1 MAAPMLPSRRQQP
14 VQTAELD
21 RACLANHLRKP
32 PAAGSNDPA
41 GGQSPAG
48 QSPAGQPLGGQ
59 PTEVLAGSI
68 ERVTFHSAESGFC
81 VLRIK
86 ARGHRDLVTVVGHA
100 AEISAGE
107 WVTLSGSWVN
117 SREHGQQFKAS
128 FLKAS
133 APTSADGIQKYLG
146 SGMIRGIGPI
156 YASKLVEAFGAQVFE
171 VIEQAPERLREV
183 PGIGQVRAGRI
194 AQAWADQKVVRE
206 IMVFLHSHGVG
217 TARAVRIFKTYGNE
231 AVQVMAENPYR
242 LARDIRGIGF
252 RSADAIAAR
261 LGIEATAM
269 IRLRAGISYA
279 LLQASGDGHCGLPTA
294 DLLKLAGELLSVER
308 PAPSP
313 PVEANPTQG
322 SEQREEQG
330 SAAVAAPPQRDATAN
345 RVPLEPAVIQT
356 ALDLELG
363 EGSVV
368 ADSLAGEAAI
378 FLAHLH
384 RDERRIAEALQ
395 ELAQGAQP
403 WGTINA
409 ERAITWVEQR
419 LGLELAASQKAA
431 VEQALASKVLVITGG
446 PGVGKTTLI
455 NAILRILAAK
465 KLRIQL
471 CAPTGRAAKRMAEAT
486 GLEAKTIHR
495 LLEFDPAAFGF
506 RRGAEL
512 PLECD
517 LLVVDETSM
526 VDVPLMASLLA
537 AIPPEAALLLVGDV
551 DQLPSVG
558 PGQVLADVITSG
570 AIPVAR
576 LTEVFRQAATSRI
589 ITTAHAINAGTIPDL
604 RPPADNASAK
614 GASAE
619 GAGSDFY
626 FLPAETPE
634 QAVKLILKVVG
645 ERIPARFGLDPIAQ
659 VQVLCPMA
667 RGGCGSRSLNIEL
680 QKLLNPDPAE
690 QVERFGWRFA
700 PGDKVM
706 QIANDYE
713 KDVFNGDVGT
723 IDAIDADNSEL
734 SVLFPTSE
742 AGALGS
748 REVVYGW
755 GELDHLVPAYA
766 CTIHKSQGSEYPAVV
781 IPLLTQHYP
790 MLQRNLVYTG
800 LTRGKQL
807 VVLVGQKKAL
817 AMAVKNHL
825 GRRRYTKLAEWLGPV
840 AQPPAAA

>member
-1 MAAPMLPSRRQQP
+1 MTGADWSPLPPTDDASTTAA
-14 VQTAELD
+14 
-21 RACLANHLRKP
+21 
-32 PAAGSNDPA
+32 
-41 GGQSPAG
+41 
-48 QSPAGQPLGGQ
+48 Q

-68 ERVTFHSAESGFC
+68 ERVTFHNAESGFC

-86 ARGHRDLVTVVGHA
+86 ARGHRELVTVVGHA

-107 WVTLSGSWVN
+107 WVTVSGTWVN
-117 SREHGQQFKAS
+117 SREHGQQFKAA
-128 FLKAS
+128 FLRS
-133 APTSADGIQKYLG
+133 SPPTTSEGIEKYLG

-156 YASKLVEAFGAQVFE
+156 YASKLVSAFGAEVFE

-183 PGIGQVRAGRI
+183 PGIGRVRAGRI

-217 TARAVRIFKTYGNE
+217 TARAVRIFKTYGND

-252 RSADAIAAR
+252 RTADAIAAR

-269 IRLRAGISYA
+269 IRLRAGINYA
-279 LLQASGDGHCGLPTA
+279 LLEASGEGHCGLPTA
-294 DLLKLAGELLSVER
+294 ELLKLAGELLAVER

-313 PVEANPTQG
+313 PPH
-322 SEQREEQG
+322 RETP
-330 SAAVAAPPQRDATAN
+330 AK
-345 RVPLEPAVIQT
+345 RVPLEPAVIQA
-356 ALDLELG
+356 ALNLELS

-368 ADSLAGEAAI
+368 ADALVCEAAI

-384 RDERRIAEALQ
+384 RDERRIADVLQ
-395 ELAQGAQP
+395 ELALGAAP
-403 WGTINA
+403 WGQIDATK
-409 ERAITWVEQR
+409 AITWVEQR

-431 VEQALASKVLVITGG
+431 VKQALASKVLVITGG

-471 CAPTGRAAKRMAEAT
+471 CAPTGRAAKRLAETT

-495 LLEFDPAAFGF
+495 LLELDPAAYGF
-506 RRGAEL
+506 RRNAEL

-526 VDVPLMASLLA
+526 VDVPLMASLLT

-558 PGQVLADVITSG
+558 PGQVLADVIASD

-576 LTEVFRQAATSRI
+576 LKEVFRQAASSRI

-604 RPPADNASAK
+604 RPPS
-614 GASAE
+614 E
-619 GAGSDFY
+619 GGTTDFY

-634 QAVKLILKVVG
+634 QAVALILKVVG
-645 ERIPARFGLDPIAQ
+645 ERIPARFGFDPIGQ

-680 QKLLNPDPAE
+680 QQLLNPDPVE

-713 KDVFNGDVGT
+713 KEVFNGDVGT

-742 AGALGS
+742 APSSEASVAGS
-748 REVVYGW
+748 RAVIYGW

-781 IPLLTQHYP
+781 IPLLTQHYA

-817 AMAVKNHL
+817 AMAIKNHL
-825 GRRRYTKLAEWLGPV
+825 GRRRYTKLAEWL
-840 AQPPAAA
+840 APAAIPPDRGAVTEPAAPLKCGATSGDGF

>member
-1 MAAPMLPSRRQQP
+1 LSVKRLPNAPLTQPISNRPPPSSANTSAA
-14 VQTAELD
+14 
-21 RACLANHLRKP
+21 
-32 PAAGSNDPA
+32 
-41 GGQSPAG
+41 
-48 QSPAGQPLGGQ
+48 Q

-68 ERVTFHSAESGFC
+68 ERVTFHNAENGFC

-86 ARGHRDLVTVVGHA
+86 ARGHRELVTVVGHA

-107 WVTLSGSWVN
+107 WVTVSGTWVN
-117 SREHGQQFKAS
+117 SREHGQQFKAA
-128 FLKAS
+128 FLRAS
-133 APTSADGIQKYLG
+133 PPTTAEGIEKYLG

-156 YASKLVEAFGAQVFE
+156 YASKLVTAFGAEVFE

-183 PGIGQVRAGRI
+183 PGIGRVRAGRI

-217 TARAVRIFKTYGNE
+217 TARAVRIFKTYGND

-252 RSADAIAAR
+252 RTADAIAAR

-269 IRLRAGISYA
+269 IRLRAGINYA
-279 LLQASGDGHCGLPTA
+279 LLEASGEGHCGLPTA
-294 DLLKLAGELLSVER
+294 ELLKLAGELLAVER

-313 PVEANPTQG
+313 PADPKAPQG
-322 SEQREEQG
+322 SGQDG
-330 SAAVAAPPQRDATAN
+330 SAAKPTLLRETPAK
-345 RVPLEPAVIQT
+345 RVPLEPAVIQA
-356 ALDLELG
+356 ALDLELS

-368 ADSLAGEAAI
+368 ADALAGEAAI

-384 RDERRIAEALQ
+384 RDERRIADVLQ
-395 ELAQGAQP
+395 ELAQGAPP
-403 WGTINA
+403 WGQIDA
-409 ERAITWVEQR
+409 GKAITWVEQR

-431 VEQALASKVLVITGG
+431 VQQALASKVLVITGG

-471 CAPTGRAAKRMAEAT
+471 CAPTGRAAKRLAETT

-495 LLEFDPAAFGF
+495 LLEFDPAAYGF
-506 RRGAEL
+506 RRNAEL

-526 VDVPLMASLLA
+526 VDVPLMASLLT

-558 PGQVLADVITSG
+558 PGQVLADGITSG
-570 AIPVAR
+570 AVPVAR
-576 LTEVFRQAATSRI
+576 LTEVFRQAASSRI

-604 RPPADNASAK
+604 RPPS
-614 GASAE
+614 E
-619 GAGSDFY
+619 GGSTDFY

-634 QAVKLILKVVG
+634 QAVALILKVVG
-645 ERIPARFGLDPIAQ
+645 ERIPARFGFDPIGQ

-680 QKLLNPDPAE
+680 QQLLNPDPAE

-713 KDVFNGDVGT
+713 KEVFNGDVGT

-734 SVLFPTSE
+734 SVLFPSSE
-742 AGALGS
+742 AGVAGS
-748 REVVYGW
+748 RTVVYGW

-781 IPLLTQHYP
+781 IPLLTQHYA

-817 AMAVKNHL
+817 AMAIKNHL
-825 GRRRYTKLAEWLGPV
+825 GRRRHTKLAEWL
-840 AQPPAAA
+840 APAAIPPDRGAVLGLQLR

>member
-1 MAAPMLPSRRQQP
+1 MTQRPS
-14 VQTAELD
+14 
-21 RACLANHLRKP
+21 
-32 PAAGSNDPA
+32 
-41 GGQSPAG
+41 QSPPTDDA
-48 QSPAGQPLGGQ
+48 STTAAQ

-68 ERVTFHSAESGFC
+68 ERVTFHNADNGFC

-86 ARGHRDLVTVVGHA
+86 ARGHRELVTVVGHA

-107 WVTLSGSWVN
+107 WVTLSGTWVN
-117 SREHGQQFKAS
+117 SREHGQQFKAA
-128 FLKAS
+128 FLRAS
-133 APTSADGIQKYLG
+133 PPTTAEGIEKYLG

-156 YASKLVEAFGAQVFE
+156 YASKLVTAFGAEVFE

-183 PGIGQVRAGRI
+183 PGIGRVRAGRI

-217 TARAVRIFKTYGNE
+217 TARAVRIFKTYGND

-252 RSADAIAAR
+252 RTADAIAAR

-269 IRLRAGISYA
+269 IRLRAGINYA
-279 LLQASGDGHCGLPTA
+279 LLEASGEGHCGLPTA
-294 DLLKLAGELLSVER
+294 ELLKLAGELLAVER

-313 PVEANPTQG
+313 PADPKARQDSG
-322 SEQREEQG
+322 QDG
-330 SAAVAAPPQRDATAN
+330 SAAKPTLLRETPAK
-345 RVPLEPAVIQT
+345 RVPLEPAVIQA
-356 ALDLELG
+356 ALDLELS

-368 ADSLAGEAAI
+368 VDALAGEAAI

-384 RDERRIAEALQ
+384 RDERRIADVLQ
-395 ELAQGAQP
+395 ELAQGAPP
-403 WGTINA
+403 WGQIDATK
-409 ERAITWVEQR
+409 AITWVEQR
-419 LGLELAASQKAA
+419 LSLELAASQKTA
-431 VEQALASKVLVITGG
+431 VQQALTSKVLVITGG

-471 CAPTGRAAKRMAEAT
+471 CAPTGRAAKRLAETT

-495 LLEFDPAAFGF
+495 LLEFDPAAYGF
-506 RRGAEL
+506 RRSAEL

-558 PGQVLADVITSG
+558 PGQVLADGITSG
-570 AIPVAR
+570 AVPVAR
-576 LTEVFRQAATSRI
+576 LTEVFRQAASSRI

-604 RPPADNASAK
+604 RPPVD
-614 GASAE
+614 GAS
-619 GAGSDFY
+619 SDFY

-634 QAVKLILKVVG
+634 QAVALILKVVG
-645 ERIPARFGLDPIAQ
+645 ERIPARFGFDPIGQ

-680 QKLLNPDPAE
+680 QQLLNPDPAE

-713 KDVFNGDVGT
+713 KEVFNGDVGT

-734 SVLFPTSE
+734 SVLFPSSE
-742 AGALGS
+742 AGVAGS
-748 REVVYGW
+748 RVVVYGW

-781 IPLLTQHYP
+781 IPLLTQHYA

-817 AMAVKNHL
+817 AMAIKNHL
-825 GRRRYTKLAEWLGPV
+825 SRRRYTKLAEWL
-840 AQPPAAA
+840 APAANPPDRGAIPGPAASLKGGATMKGGATSGDGF

>member
-1 MAAPMLPSRRQQP
+1 MAPRVGM
-14 VQTAELD
+14 
-21 RACLANHLRKP
+21 NKP
-32 PAAGSNDPA
+32 I
-41 GGQSPAG
+41 AG
-48 QSPAGQPLGGQ
+48 QSPGMPDTTAQPTEVQ
-59 PTEVLAGSI
+59 STEVLAGSI

-107 WVTLSGSWVN
+107 WVTVSGTWVN

-133 APTSADGIQKYLG
+133 APTTAEGIEKYLG

-156 YASKLVEAFGAQVFE
+156 YASKLVGAFGAEVFE

-183 PGIGQVRAGRI
+183 PGIGKVRAGRI

-217 TARAVRIFKTYGNE
+217 TARAVRIFKTYGNDS
-231 AVQVMAENPYR
+231 VQVMAENPYR

-252 RSADAIAAR
+252 RTSDAIAAR

-269 IRLRAGISYA
+269 IRLRAGINYA
-279 LLQASGDGHCGLPTA
+279 LLEASGEGHCGLPTA
-294 DLLKLAGELLSVER
+294 ELLKLAGELLAVER
-308 PAPSP
+308 SDETGA
-313 PVEANPTQG
+313 TR
-322 SEQREEQG
+322 RE
-330 SAAVAAPPQRDATAN
+330 
-345 RVPLEPAVIQT
+345 PLEPAVIQT
-356 ALDLELG
+356 ALDLELS

-409 ERAITWVEQR
+409 ERAIAWVEQR
-419 LGLELAASQKAA
+419 LGLELASSQQAA
-431 VEQALASKVLVITGG
+431 VEQALASKLLVITGG

-495 LLEFDPAAFGF
+495 LLEFDPAAYGF
-506 RRGAEL
+506 RRGPEL

-558 PGQVLADVITSG
+558 PGQVLADGINSG
-570 AIPVAR
+570 ALPVAR
-576 LTEVFRQAATSRI
+576 LTEVFRQAASSRI

-604 RPPADNASAK
+604 RPPN
-614 GASAE
+614 E
-619 GAGSDFY
+619 GGTTDFY

-634 QAVKLILKVVG
+634 QAVALILKVVG
-645 ERIPARFGLDPIAQ
+645 ERIPARFGFDPIGQ

-680 QKLLNPDPAE
+680 QRLLNPDPVE

-713 KDVFNGDVGT
+713 KEVFNGDVGT
-723 IDAIDADNSEL
+723 IDAIDSGNSEL
-734 SVLFPTSE
+734 GVLFPTSE
-742 AGALGS
+742 AGVQGS
-748 REVVYGW
+748 RVVVYGW

-781 IPLLTQHYP
+781 IPLLTQHYA

-825 GRRRYTKLAEWLGPV
+825 GRRRYTKLAEWLL
-840 AQPPAAA
+840 PADAITGAVSFLPASL

>member
-1 MAAPMLPSRRQQP
+1 MA
-14 VQTAELD
+14 
-21 RACLANHLRKP
+21 
-32 PAAGSNDPA
+32 
-41 GGQSPAG
+41 SPAERRPQHG
-48 QSPAGQPLGGQ
+48 SRGRPDAAQPNEQ

-68 ERVTFHSAESGFC
+68 ERVTFHNASNGFC

-86 ARGHRDLVTVVGHA
+86 ARGHRELVTVVGHA

-107 WVTLSGSWVN
+107 WVTVSGVWVN
-117 SREHGQQFKAS
+117 DREHGQQFKAA
-128 FLKAS
+128 FLRS
-133 APTSADGIQKYLG
+133 SPPTTAEGIEKYLG

-156 YASKLVEAFGAQVFE
+156 YASKLVAAFGAEVFE

-183 PGIGQVRAGRI
+183 PGIGKVRAGRI

-252 RSADAIAAR
+252 RTADAIAAR
-261 LGIEATAM
+261 LGIEPTAT
-269 IRLRAGISYA
+269 IRLRAGINYA
-279 LLQASGDGHCGLPTA
+279 LLEASGEGHCGLPTA
-294 DLLKLAGELLSVER
+294 KLLKLAGELLAVER
-308 PAPSP
+308 PGADQLDETGAS
-313 PVEANPTQG
+313 
-322 SEQREEQG
+322 R
-330 SAAVAAPPQRDATAN
+330 
-345 RVPLEPAVIQT
+345 RVPLEPVQIQS
-356 ALDLELG
+356 ALDLELS
-363 EGSVV
+363 EGAVV
-368 ADSLAGEAAI
+368 ADSLAGEPAI
-378 FLAHLH
+378 FLSHLH
-384 RDERRIAEALQ
+384 KAERQIAESLL
-395 ELAQGAQP
+395 ELAQGAPP
-403 WGTINA
+403 WG
-409 ERAITWVEQR
+409 AIDATKAISWVEQR
-419 LGLELAASQKAA
+419 LGLQLAASQQEA
-431 VEQALASKVLVITGG
+431 VQQALASKVLVITGG

-455 NAILRILAAK
+455 NAILQILAAK
-465 KLRIQL
+465 RLRIQL

-495 LLEFDPAAFGF
+495 LLEFDPASYGF
-506 RRGAEL
+506 RRNSDL

-537 AIPPEAALLLVGDV
+537 AIPQEAALLLVGDV

-558 PGQVLADVITSG
+558 PGQVLADGINSG
-570 AIPVAR
+570 ALPVTR
-576 LTEVFRQAATSRI
+576 LTEVFRQAASSRI
-589 ITTAHAINAGTIPDL
+589 ITTAHAINGGTIPDL
-604 RPPADNASAK
+604 RAPAD
-614 GASAE
+614 GAS
-619 GAGSDFY
+619 SDFY

-634 QAVKLILKVVG
+634 QAVALILKVVG
-645 ERIPARFGLDPIAQ
+645 ERIPARFGFDPVGE

-667 RGGCGSRSLNIEL
+667 RGGCGSRSLNVEL

-713 KDVFNGDVGT
+713 KEVFNGDVGT
-723 IDAIDADNSEL
+723 IDAIDSDNSEL

-742 AGALGS
+742 AGTAGS
-748 REVVYGW
+748 RVVVYGW
-755 GELDHLVPAYA
+755 GELDTLVPAYA

-781 IPLLTQHYP
+781 IPLLTQHYA

-825 GRRRYTKLAEWLGPV
+825 GRRRYTKLAEWLSSP
-840 AQPPAAA
+840 

>member
-1 MAAPMLPSRRQQP
+1 M
-14 VQTAELD
+14 
-21 RACLANHLRKP
+21 NKP
-32 PAAGSNDPA
+32 I
-41 GGQSPAG
+41 AG
-48 QSPAGQPLGGQ
+48 QSSGMPDTTAQPTAVQ
-59 PTEVLAGSI
+59 STEVLAGSI

-107 WVTLSGSWVN
+107 WVTVSGTWVN

-128 FLKAS
+128 FLRAS
-133 APTSADGIQKYLG
+133 APTTAEGIEKYLG

-156 YASKLVEAFGAQVFE
+156 YAGKLVAVFGAEVFE

-183 PGIGQVRAGRI
+183 PGIGKVRASRI

-217 TARAVRIFKTYGNE
+217 TARAVRIFKTYGND

-252 RSADAIAAR
+252 RTADAIAAR
-261 LGIEATAM
+261 LGIEASAL
-269 IRLRAGISYA
+269 IRLRAGVNYA
-279 LLQASGDGHCGLPTA
+279 LLEASGEGHCGLPTA
-294 DLLKLAGELLSVER
+294 ELLKLAGELLTVER
-308 PAPSP
+308 PATTP
-313 PVEANPTQG
+313 PAESKASNG
-322 SEQREEQG
+322 SHQTDEQG
-330 SAAVAAPPQRDATAN
+330 GAAVTAPPCGAAVTAPPHREAPAN
-345 RVPLEPAVIQT
+345 RVPLEPAVIQA
-356 ALDLELG
+356 ALDLELS

-368 ADSLAGEAAI
+368 ADTLAGEGAI

-395 ELAQGAQP
+395 ELAQGAAP

-409 ERAITWVEQR
+409 ERAISWVEQR
-419 LGLELAASQKAA
+419 LGLELATSQQAA
-431 VEQALASKVLVITGG
+431 VELALASKLLVITGG

-495 LLEFDPAAFGF
+495 LLEFDPAAYGF
-506 RRGAEL
+506 RRGPEL

-558 PGQVLADVITSG
+558 PGQVLADVIASG
-570 AIPVAR
+570 SVAVAR
-576 LTEVFRQAATSRI
+576 LTEVFRQAASSRI

-604 RPPADNASAK
+604 RPPS
-614 GASAE
+614 E
-619 GAGSDFY
+619 GGTTDFY

-634 QAVKLILKVVG
+634 QAVALILKVVG
-645 ERIPARFGLDPIAQ
+645 ERIPARFGFDPIGQ

-680 QKLLNPDPAE
+680 QRLLNPDPVE

-713 KDVFNGDVGT
+713 KEVFNGDVGT

-734 SVLFPTSE
+734 GVLFPTSE
-742 AGALGS
+742 AGVQGS
-748 REVVYGW
+748 RVVVYGW

-781 IPLLTQHYP
+781 IPLLTQHYA

-825 GRRRYTKLAEWLGPV
+825 GRRRYTKLAEWLL
-840 AQPPAAA
+840 PADAITGAVSFLPASL

>member
-1 MAAPMLPSRRQQP
+1 MTQRPS
-14 VQTAELD
+14 
-21 RACLANHLRKP
+21 
-32 PAAGSNDPA
+32 
-41 GGQSPAG
+41 QSPPTDDANTTT
-48 QSPAGQPLGGQ
+48 AQ

-68 ERVTFHSAESGFC
+68 ERVTFHNAENGFC

-86 ARGHRDLVTVVGHA
+86 ARGHRELVTVVGHA

-107 WVTLSGSWVN
+107 WVTVSGTWVN
-117 SREHGQQFKAS
+117 SREHGQQFKAA
-128 FLKAS
+128 FLRS
-133 APTSADGIQKYLG
+133 SPPTTSEGIEKYLG

-156 YASKLVEAFGAQVFE
+156 YASKLVSAFGAAVFE

-183 PGIGQVRAGRI
+183 PGIGRVRAGRI
-194 AQAWADQKVVRE
+194 AKAWADQKVVRE

-217 TARAVRIFKTYGNE
+217 TARAVRIFKTYGND

-252 RSADAIAAR
+252 RTADAIAAR

-269 IRLRAGISYA
+269 IRLRAGINYA
-279 LLQASGDGHCGLPTA
+279 LLEASGEGHCGLPTA
-294 DLLKLAGELLSVER
+294 ELLKLAGELLAVER
-308 PAPSP
+308 PAPP
-313 PVEANPTQG
+313 P
-322 SEQREEQG
+322 
-330 SAAVAAPPQRDATAN
+330 PPQRETPAK
-345 RVPLEPAVIQT
+345 RVPLESAVIQA
-356 ALDLELG
+356 ALDLELS

-368 ADSLAGEAAI
+368 ADALAGEAAI

-384 RDERRIAEALQ
+384 RDERRIADVLQ
-395 ELAQGAQP
+395 ELAQGAAP
-403 WGTINA
+403 WGQIDA
-409 ERAITWVEQR
+409 GKAVSWVEQR
-419 LGLELAASQKAA
+419 LSLELATSQKAA
-431 VEQALASKVLVITGG
+431 VQQALASKVLVITGG

-471 CAPTGRAAKRMAEAT
+471 CAPTGRAAKRLAETT

-495 LLEFDPAAFGF
+495 LLEFDPAAYGF
-506 RRGAEL
+506 RRNAEL

-526 VDVPLMASLLA
+526 VDVPLMASLLT

-558 PGQVLADVITSG
+558 PGQVLADGITSG
-570 AIPVAR
+570 AVPVAR
-576 LTEVFRQAATSRI
+576 LTEVFRQAASSRI

-604 RPPADNASAK
+604 RPPS
-614 GASAE
+614 E
-619 GAGSDFY
+619 GGSTDFY

-634 QAVKLILKVVG
+634 QAVALILKVVG
-645 ERIPARFGLDPIAQ
+645 ERIPARFGFDPIGQ

-680 QKLLNPDPAE
+680 QQLLNPDPVE

-713 KDVFNGDVGT
+713 KEVFNGDVGT

-734 SVLFPTSE
+734 SVLFPSSE
-742 AGALGS
+742 AGIAGS
-748 REVVYGW
+748 RAVVYGW

-781 IPLLTQHYP
+781 IPLLTQHYA

-817 AMAVKNHL
+817 AMAIKNHL
-825 GRRRYTKLAEWLGPV
+825 SRRRYTKLAEWL
-840 AQPPAAA
+840 APAAIPPDRGAVPGPAAPLKGGATSGEGL

>member
-1 MAAPMLPSRRQQP
+1 MNKP
-14 VQTAELD
+14 V
-21 RACLANHLRKP
+21 
-32 PAAGSNDPA
+32 
-41 GGQSPAG
+41 AG
-48 QSPAGQPLGGQ
+48 QSSGMPDTTAQ

-86 ARGHRDLVTVVGHA
+86 ARGHRELVTVVGHA

-107 WVTLSGSWVN
+107 WVTVSGVWVN

-133 APTSADGIQKYLG
+133 APTTAEGIEKYLG

-156 YASKLVEAFGAQVFE
+156 YASKLVGVFGAEVFE
-171 VIEQAPERLREV
+171 VIEQEPERLREV
-183 PGIGQVRAGRI
+183 PGIGKVRASRI

-217 TARAVRIFKTYGNE
+217 TARAVRIFKTYGND

-252 RSADAIAAR
+252 RTADAIAAR
-261 LGIEATAM
+261 LGIEPAAM
-269 IRLRAGISYA
+269 IRLRAGINYA
-279 LLQASGDGHCGLPTA
+279 LLEASGEGHCGLPTA
-294 DLLKLAGELLSVER
+294 ELLKLAGELLAVEQPAGKQGDSNGASV
-308 PAPSP
+308 
-313 PVEANPTQG
+313 
-322 SEQREEQG
+322 
-330 SAAVAAPPQRDATAN
+330 
-345 RVPLEPAVIQT
+345 RVPLEPALIQT
-356 ALDLELG
+356 ALDLELS
-363 EGSVV
+363 ECSVV
-368 ADSLAGEAAI
+368 ADSLAGEPAT

-384 RDERRIAEALQ
+384 RDERRIAESLQ
-395 ELAQGAQP
+395 ELAQGAP
-403 WGTINA
+403 TWGAIDANT
-409 ERAITWVEQR
+409 AITWVEQR

-455 NAILRILAAK
+455 NAILQILAAK

-495 LLEFDPAAFGF
+495 LLEFDPASYGF
-506 RRGAEL
+506 RRGTEL

-537 AIPPEAALLLVGDV
+537 AIPLEAGLLLVGDV

-558 PGQVLADVITSG
+558 PGQVLADLINSS
-570 AIPVAR
+570 ALAVAR
-576 LTEVFRQAATSRI
+576 LTEVFRQAASSRI

-604 RPPADNASAK
+604 RSPP
-614 GASAE
+614 E
-619 GAGSDFY
+619 GESSDFY

-634 QAVKLILKVVG
+634 QAVALILKVVG

-680 QKLLNPDPAE
+680 QKLLNPDPTE

-713 KDVFNGDVGT
+713 KEVFNGDVGT

-742 AGALGS
+742 AGGNAAAAGT
-748 REVVYGW
+748 RVVVYGW

-781 IPLLTQHYP
+781 IPLLTQHYA

-800 LTRGKQL
+800 LTRGKRL

-825 GRRRYTKLAEWLGPV
+825 GRRRYTKLVEWLTPGQLPTDMDRNYGS
-840 AQPPAAA
+840 